1 MPDRPQVLLRLVHS
15 LARLDAV
22 VPLPH
27 RLCRAVVDVSSAR
40 HGAISLG
47 VTAAERTLLCAS
59 SEYAARFEDTQE
71 LVREGPG
78 LEVLSSGRAVV
89 SADGAETL
97 RRWPGLVGALGTGSV
112 GMESVAVHAL
122 PMRPASSLVGVMTV
136 HHLESPSAP
145 PFDLSDLQFLADA
158 VGAALVGDQ
167 TAHHDPSRMWSE
179 RDRISQATGMVV
191 VQLALGPD
199 DALAVLR
206 AHAFAQAV
214 SLAEIS
220 RRVIAREL
228 DFRTGLGEGGA

>member
-1 MPDRPQVLLRLVHS
+1 VPDRPQVLLRLVHS
-15 LARLDAV
+15 LARLDALD
-22 VPLPH
+22 PLPH

-40 HGAISLG
+40 DGAMSLG
-47 VTAAERTLLCAS
+47 VTATERTLLCAS
-59 SEYAARFEDTQE
+59 SEYAARFEDAQD
-71 LVREGPG
+71 LAQEGPA
-78 LEVLSSGRAVV
+78 LEVLSSGLAVV
-89 SADGAETL
+89 SHDGVETR
-97 RRWPGLVGALGTGSV
+97 RRWPGLVGALGDEEGALVRS
-112 GMESVAVHAL
+112 L
-122 PMRPASSLVGVMTV
+122 PMRPGSSLVGVMTV
-136 HHLESPSAP
+136 HHVPSSAAP
-145 PFDLSDLQFLADA
+145 SFDVSDLQFLADA

-167 TAHHDPSRMWSE
+167 TAQHDPSRMWSE